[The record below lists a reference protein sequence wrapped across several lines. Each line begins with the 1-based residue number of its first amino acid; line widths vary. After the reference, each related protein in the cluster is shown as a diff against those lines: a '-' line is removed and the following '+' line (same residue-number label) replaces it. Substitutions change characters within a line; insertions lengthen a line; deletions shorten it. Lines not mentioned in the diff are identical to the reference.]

1 VAKPVRGQCHQEE
14 FLETDPK
21 TRAMEPGLTQ
31 LYDELLDDFD
41 WLRRKWSEFQELYG
55 KGQERIDV
63 LNAAASNFFYLLQQ
77 VFFENAMLH
86 LSRLTDR
93 PRMAGHETLSILA
106 LPDLISDPTLK
117 AAVQAKVA
125 VVQDRCE
132 FARAWRDRH
141 IAHKD
146 LQVLRQGHASTLPQ
160 VDGTKV
166 DDAIKSLRELLLLI
180 GDHYGRPHTML
191 GPDPWGA
198 KSLVSYLKR
207 AKRAIDEERQ
217 RWKDAV
223 KGKAANNS

>member
-1 VAKPVRGQCHQEE
+1 MAKPVRGQCHQEE

-93 PRMAGHETLSILA
+93 PRMAGHET
-106 LPDLISDPTLK
+106 
-117 AAVQAKVA
+117 
-125 VVQDRCE
+125 
-132 FARAWRDRH
+132 
-141 IAHKD
+141 
-146 LQVLRQGHASTLPQ
+146 
-160 VDGTKV
+160 
-166 DDAIKSLRELLLLI
+166 
-180 GDHYGRPHTML
+180 
-191 GPDPWGA
+191 
-198 KSLVSYLKR
+198 
-207 AKRAIDEERQ
+207 
-217 RWKDAV
+217 
-223 KGKAANNS
+223 